1 MDSYTYLR
9 DPWNWLDVVV
19 LLISYVMLILQN
31 VSLSNNISVGSL
43 RTFRVFR
50 VLKTITIFPGKL
62 LLHIYD
68 ACLLRTLQLFI
79 A

>member
-31 VSLSNNISVGSL
+31 VSLSNNVNCCYILTMRPVEDPSTIHCLRSSVPES
-43 RTFRVFR
+43 
-50 VLKTITIFPGKL
+50 
-62 LLHIYD
+62 
-68 ACLLRTLQLFI
+68 C
-79 A
+79 